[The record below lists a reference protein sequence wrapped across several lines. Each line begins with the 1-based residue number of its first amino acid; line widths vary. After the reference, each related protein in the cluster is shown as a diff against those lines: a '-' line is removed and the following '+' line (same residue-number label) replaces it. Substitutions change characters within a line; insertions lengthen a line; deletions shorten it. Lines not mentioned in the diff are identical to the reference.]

1 MFDTNKFFN
10 PGTMMSRIFRKVD
23 NVVWD
28 MMTGKIGILSNGGI
42 SSIDG
47 EGDGAT
53 ITTNLVEQFSMAV
66 PAFAQQTSIS
76 DVKVGD
82 MILQA
87 NDKPA
92 WVVARIETEDKASRN
107 AYDAAVVAGVVPQ
120 PVKVNVSF
128 ELLRADGTTTK
139 YRAPKVVVLG
149 LDTSGVMVVRSLISM
164 LPGGQGGLGQM
175 QNMMMMMG
183 MFGSDSGDL
192 EDIMP
197 MMLMSQMG
205 GVGALMG
212 TGQADPGAANGMN
225 QMMQTMLMA
234 KLMGGGVGK
243 RNKRDSYDN
252 SGSVGGPFRNR

>member
-1 MFDTNKFFN
+1 MFDTSKFFN
-10 PGTMMSRIFRKVD
+10 PEAMMARIFRKVD

-28 MMTGKIGILSNGGI
+28 MMTGKIGILTNGGI
-42 SSIDG
+42 SSIEG

-92 WVVARIETEDKASRN
+92 WVVARIETEDKAS
-107 AYDAAVVAGVVPQ
+107 AAAVAAGAPG

-128 ELLRADGTTTK
+128 ELLRADGTSTK

-183 MFGSDSGDL
+183 MFSGDSSDL

-205 GVGALMG
+205 GPGALLG
-212 TGQADPGAANGMN
+212 GQPDPTAGNGMS
-225 QMMQTMLMA
+225 QMLPMMLMA
-234 KLMGGGVGK
+234 KMMGGGK
-243 RNKRDSYDN
+243 RNKNSSYDN
-252 SGSVGGPFRNR
+252 GGSPFRNR